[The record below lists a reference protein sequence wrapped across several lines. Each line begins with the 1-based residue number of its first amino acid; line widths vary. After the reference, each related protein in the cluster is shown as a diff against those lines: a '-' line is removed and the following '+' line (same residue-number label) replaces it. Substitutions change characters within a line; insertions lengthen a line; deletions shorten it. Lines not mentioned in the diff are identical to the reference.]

1 MYNILSLK
9 FFLISILFVF
19 IVDISFSQ
27 SLSELVT
34 KGDSCLTAKNPSIA
48 LQYYSRAIELDSKC
62 SMCYYK
68 RGSVYAQE
76 GYYPEAIKDLYY
88 TSLLRVPR
96 KDEGLEHTFFL
107 IGECYSTLNQSEKAV
122 ENYTNTLLL
131 NPKHLE
137 ALEARIYSFLA
148 LKKYEQALTDI
159 KRFQKITK
167 DKSKAQML
175 FGNYYVAIHQL
186 KKASKAFT
194 KAILL
199 KPTEGNYY
207 VKRGKLLLQ
216 QENYEDAI
224 LNFSKAIELDQNN
237 DEALVQR
244 GITYHKV
251 NNIIAGCADFRRAA
265 YLGNDEARVMLE
277 AHCPH

>member
-1 MYNILSLK
+1 MK

-27 SLSELVT
+27 SLSGLVT
-34 KGDSCLTAKNPSIA
+34 KGDSCISAKNPSIA

-62 SMCYYK
+62 SICYYK
-68 RGSVYAQE
+68 RGAVYAQE
-76 GYYPEAIKDLYY
+76 GYFSEAIKDLYY
-88 TSLLRVPR
+88 TSLLRVSQ
-96 KDEGLEHTFFL
+96 KDNVLENTFTL
-107 IGECYSTLNQSEKAV
+107 LGYCYKAQNEPEKAL
-122 ENYTNTLLL
+122 ENYTNALLL
-131 NPKHLE
+131 NAKNQA
-137 ALEARIYSFLA
+137 ALEAHFYCLLT

-167 DKSKAQML
+167 DKSKVQFL
-175 FGNYYVAIHQL
+175 YGTYFTTLNQL
-186 KKASKAFT
+186 TKANKSFT

-199 KPTEGNYY
+199 KPSEGNYY
-207 VKRGKLLLQ
+207 VERGKLLST
-216 QENYEDAI
+216 QENYTDAI

-237 DEALVQR
+237 DDALVQR
-244 GITYHKV
+244 GIAYHKV
-251 NNIIAGCADFRRAA
+251 NNILAGCADFSRAA